1 MAFHIADAPGHGKD
15 ICDEGGDH
23 YPNGSPDGF
32 KLQDQMRE
40 FAKRE
45 IGFTFVKVN
54 DRCELMIKV
63 MQENYDPSGNKMNV
77 TDLSTACATKT
88 QAEVTKEFVA
98 AASFILSAAVGG
110 GDKKGGKA
118 PAKVARTSKPLWD
131 PKQFEVKQ
139 WFSQR
144 AYLQVTEISGNRI
157 TVKNSY
163 DQPLYVS
170 RDILEG
176 MYSADHYKS
185 EVAMNLTG
193 LAELLLTVQD
203 HVFTVGFRKQPSES
217 DVADQL

>member
-1 MAFHIADAPGHGKD
+1 
-15 ICDEGGDH
+15 
-23 YPNGSPDGF
+23 
-32 KLQDQMRE
+32 MRE

-54 DRCELMIKV
+54 DRCEQMIKV
-63 MQENYDPSGNKMNV
+63 MQENYDPTGNKMNV

-110 GDKKGGKA
+110 GDSKGGKA

-144 AYLQVTEISGNRI
+144 AYLQVQEISGNRI

-217 DVADQL
+217 DVADQLQAAEKATFSDPKKLG